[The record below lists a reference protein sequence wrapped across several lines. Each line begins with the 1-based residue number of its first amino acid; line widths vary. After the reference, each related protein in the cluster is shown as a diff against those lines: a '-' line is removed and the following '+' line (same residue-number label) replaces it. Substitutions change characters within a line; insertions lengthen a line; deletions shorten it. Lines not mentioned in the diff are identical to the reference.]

1 MFGRLKRLT
10 NLKTERN
17 SNLGSAFNEGD
28 GVIHGSKCT
37 IPISTQKK
45 LQCLGACVV
54 MMERPASFLKKKISV
69 VMIAHGYSLL
79 VHPISNPNYNMRIVI
94 IDLPCSCFVRT
105 HLEAYC
111 ILNFVQSRICFV
123 PLNTQ
128 PLCSLSRTKHDL
140 TKRSL
145 K

>member
-1 MFGRLKRLT
+1 MYYSDKHP
-10 NLKTERN
+10 KK
-17 SNLGSAFNEGD
+17 
-28 GVIHGSKCT
+28 VT
-37 IPISTQKK
+37 IPRCMCGDDGEAGLIFEKK
-45 LQCLGACVV
+45 I
-54 MMERPASFLKKKISV
+54 ISV
-69 VMIAHGYSLL
+69 VMITHGYGLL